1 LKENFLP
8 GKVGL
13 APMAG
18 ITDYPFRKICF
29 EYGAPFAFTE
39 MISAKSVLLNLEV
52 NEQYFPRSDER
63 ERIGIQLFGYDPVEL
78 AQAAQMVQDK
88 ALWVDLNAGCPAT
101 KIVKRNAGAALL
113 KDLKHF
119 RLVVREMKKV
129 TRRLSVKT
137 RIGWDRDEFEHI
149 YNILVEEGVDAIFV
163 HGRTARQMYAGKASW
178 NIYNHGDVPMYLSG
192 DIYTRE
198 DIKRAIEVSGASG
211 VIVARGSIGNPWIF
225 SSLKDTGRNENVDK
239 MERLNVVLRHL
250 DYLEIEYGDYGA
262 VVFRKYVAGYT
273 KTLVGAR
280 EFRANVMNLDTIEK
294 LKESFI
300 EYFSKLD
307 LERSSEYTS
316 TGGNLE

>member
-1 LKENFLP
+1 
-8 GKVGL
+8 
-13 APMAG
+13 
-18 ITDYPFRKICF
+18 
-29 EYGAPFAFTE
+29 
-39 MISAKSVLLNLEV
+39 
-52 NEQYFPRSDER
+52 
-63 ERIGIQLFGYDPVEL
+63 
-78 AQAAQMVQDK
+78 
-88 ALWVDLNAGCPAT
+88 VDLNAGCPAT

-225 SSLKDTGRNENVDK
+225 SSLNDTGRNEHVGER
-239 MERLNVVLRHL
+239 ERLSVVLRHL

-273 KTLVGAR
+273 KNLVGAR
-280 EFRANVMNLDTIEK
+280 EFRASVMNLDTIEK
-294 LKESFI
+294 LKKSFT
-300 EYFSKLD
+300 EYFSKLE